1 MIKMI
6 SRLKGKN
13 ALHLVLILVI
23 CSFCECQSP
32 PDHYALNM
40 LYPKVSTS
48 VRSNPGN
55 IFTDANTAYSNRDFK
70 KAANIYAEANPTL
83 LKGNIFY
90 GICLLE
96 TEHYSQ
102 AREIFNL
109 IASQKSSE
117 SPMAQWLMA
126 MSYLKENKI
135 ESTKKVL
142 SEIDDQNI
150 FYLKAGKLLED
161 LGN

>member
-1 MIKMI
+1 M
-6 SRLKGKN
+6 
-13 ALHLVLILVI
+13 
-23 CSFCECQSP
+23 
-32 PDHYALNM
+32 
-40 LYPKVSTS
+40 
-48 VRSNPGN
+48 
-55 IFTDANTAYSNRDFK
+55 
-70 KAANIYAEANPTL
+70 